1 MCDPITIAAVAI
13 SAGASIY
20 QGQQMAK
27 IDQQNRAL
35 AKAEADAKNAALEEE
50 KKVAMINAKEEEMFR
65 QRQLN
70 RNIAS
75 MKAYNKRIE
84 SESFLALVDY
94 EKNALAQDIANIRLG
109 ARIQTSRLANEI
121 QVNTIAG
128 SHPDMSSYYKT
139 SGYLEAAGTIAGGYA
154 DYKATKTP
162 PKRPTTTT
170 KSSSGSKSS
179 YVTTPSNT
187 GYTYKG

>member
-1 MCDPITIAAVAI
+1 MCDPVSIALVTISV
-13 SAGASIY
+13 GGSIY

-35 AKAEADAKNAALEEE
+35 ARAEAEAKNAQLEEE
-50 KKVAMINAKEEEMFR
+50 KKVAMINAEEEMFR

-75 MKAYNKRIE
+75 MKAYNRGIE

-94 EKNALAQDIANIRLG
+94 EKNALAQDIANLRLG
-109 ARIQTSRLANEI
+109 TRIQTSRLANEI

-128 SHPDMSSYYKT
+128 SQPDMSGYYKT
-139 SGYLEAAGTIAGGYA
+139 AGFLEAAGTLHGGWK

-162 PKRPTTTT
+162 PKGPTTT
-170 KSSSGSKSS
+170 KSSSSGSKSS
-179 YVTTPSNT
+179 KYVTTPMNK
-187 GYTYKG
+187 GYTFTG